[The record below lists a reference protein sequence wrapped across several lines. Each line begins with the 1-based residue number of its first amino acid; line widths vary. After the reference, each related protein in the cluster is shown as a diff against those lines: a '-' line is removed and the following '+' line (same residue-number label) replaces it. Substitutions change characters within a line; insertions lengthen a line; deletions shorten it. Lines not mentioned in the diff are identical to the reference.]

1 MKRKFD
7 YYVKRALKELPDEFK
22 EKMDNLVISVE
33 PYPSGAD
40 LASLGIRDRRMLL
53 GIFRGVP
60 FGTVSSFYSG
70 PVMPSEIVLF
80 EKNIESMA
88 DTEDKLVEQI
98 RITLLHEIGH
108 YFGMS
113 EEELAPYS

>member
-1 MKRKFD
+1 MKRKFE
-7 YYVKRALKELPDEFK
+7 YYVKRALGELPAEFK

-33 PYPSGAD
+33 EYPSRYD
-40 LASLGIRDRRMLL
+40 LTSLGIKDKRMLL

-60 FGTVSSFYSG
+60 FGIVSSFYSG

-80 EKNIESMA
+80 QRNIESIA
-88 DTEDKLVEQI
+88 KTEVELIEQI
-98 RITLLHEIGH
+98 RLTLLHEIGH

-113 EEELAPYS
+113 EEELAQYT